1 MRLLLI
7 HDADE
12 MRSHIAQQLST
23 SVGNVELTFWDPS
36 RHGMPAND
44 YCMTFDVIMLDER
57 PGDGDGIECLAKWQR
72 SGLNFPPRL
81 LLCGNLS
88 EETVRAARLA
98 GAIGCLPKSGLTPA
112 LIASAIRDAM
122 KRSPAQIS
130 AGGSSPVSAADA
142 SEGSSTHDQRSGRS
156 AATLQIPGYRILG
169 RIGSGG
175 MARVYLAQRESDGL
189 DVVIKVLDPRL
200 HQDEVF
206 RQRFTQEYAILRRLA
221 HHNIVAIFDQALN
234 ERQGYIVMEHFPAG
248 DLAGRIGER
257 GLSTDIALLFLA
269 QIARG
274 LDVVHRAGVVHRDL
288 KPQNILFR
296 DDLQLAI
303 ADFGLARNLATNT
316 RITQRGSIFATP
328 LYMSPEQCL
337 RADHDQRGDLYSLG
351 AVFFEMLTGRPPYVA
366 DNAADLAFQHV
377 HGTLP
382 RLPSELAELQPLV
395 SRLLAKKPEQ
405 RPGSAAELLS
415 AIGHS
420 R

>member
-12 MRSHIAQQLST
+12 MRSHIAQQLNAGG
-23 SVGNVELTFWDPS
+23 GNIELTFWDPS
-36 RHGMPAND
+36 RHGNPAND
-44 YCMTFDVIMLDER
+44 YCMAFDVIMLDER
-57 PGDGDGIECLAKWQR
+57 PGDGDGIELLTKWQR
-72 SGLNFPPRL
+72 TGLNFPPRL
-81 LLCGNLS
+81 FLYGNNS
-88 EETVRAARLA
+88 AETARSARLA
-98 GAIGCLPKSGLTPA
+98 GAAGCLLKSGLSPA
-112 LIASAIRDAM
+112 LIASAIRDAL
-122 KRSPAQIS
+122 KRSPAKMS
-130 AGGSSPVSAADA
+130 PGGGSPVSAADA
-142 SEGSSTHDQRSGRS
+142 SDGSSTQDHPSGRT
-156 AATLQIPGYRILG
+156 AATLQIQGYRILR

-175 MARVYLAQRESDGL
+175 MSRVYLAQRDSDGL

-221 HHNIVAIFDQALN
+221 HHNIVAIFDEALN
-234 ERQGYIVMEHFPAG
+234 ERQGYIVMEYFPAG

-274 LDVVHRAGVVHRDL
+274 LDAVHRAGVVHRDL

-351 AVFFEMLTGRPPYVA
+351 VIFFEMLTGRPPYVA

-382 RLPSELAELQPLV
+382 RLPIELAELQPLLG
-395 SRLLAKKPEQ
+395 RLLAKKPEH

>member
-12 MRSHIAQQLST
+12 MRSHIAQQLSAGL
-23 SVGNVELTFWDPS
+23 GNCELTFWDPS
-36 RHGMPAND
+36 RHGIPAND
-44 YCMTFDVIMLDER
+44 YCMAFDVIMLDEH
-57 PGDGDGIECLAKWQR
+57 PGDGNGIALLAKWQR
-72 SGLNFPPRL
+72 AGLNFPPRVL
-81 LLCGNLS
+81 LYGGTS
-88 EETVRAARLA
+88 EDTARAARLA
-98 GAIGCLPKSGLTPA
+98 GASVCLLKSGLTPA
-112 LIASAIRDAM
+112 LIASTIRDAM
-122 KRSPAQIS
+122 KRASPPINAAGSLPLS
-130 AGGSSPVSAADA
+130 AVDTSDGS
-142 SEGSSTHDQRSGRS
+142 TTQDQWSGRT
-156 AATLQIPGYRILG
+156 AATLHIPGYRILR

-206 RQRFTQEYAILRRLA
+206 RQRFTQEYAILRRLT

-234 ERQGYIVMEHFPAG
+234 ERLGYIVMEHFPAG

-274 LDVVHRAGVVHRDL
+274 LDAVHRAGVVHRDL

-303 ADFGLARNLATNT
+303 ADFGLARNLVANT
-316 RITQRGSIFATP
+316 RITQRGTIFATP

-337 RADHDQRGDLYSLG
+337 HADHDQRGDLYSLG

-366 DNAADLAFQHV
+366 DNAADLVFQHV

-382 RLPSELAELQPLV
+382 RLPSELAELQPLL